1 MLRGGLAALGLPL
14 LQGPDPGGRHTR
26 PVLPGK
32 FVSQV
37 SLGASHVGAPTG
49 SKEGACVSRVYVD
62 LPSWTWF
69 LLVPS
74 GPGERLE
81 ATGFA
86 VEFYEQELAL
96 EGKEM

>member
-1 MLRGGLAALGLPL
+1 MLRGGPAALGLPL

-26 PVLPGK
+26 AVLSGK
-32 FVSQV
+32 SMSQAQCPLV
-37 SLGASHVGAPTG
+37 PPTG

-62 LPSWTWF
+62 LPSQTWF

-81 ATGFA
+81 ATGFV

-96 EGKEM
+96 EGKGM